1 MSWKKNFI
9 NKKGSCFK
17 KTGGDPPE
25 KTTSYTYTPGDNSA
39 ASRFNSIVGTR
50 SSGQGSIPGDKKPS
64 KGGKV
69 DFNRKVPKKF

>member
-25 KTTSYTYTPGDNSA
+25 TTTSYTYKPGDNSA

-50 SSGQGSIPGDKKPS
+50 SSGEGSIPKDKKPS
-64 KGGKV
+64 KGKQKPSTRAV
-69 DFNRKVPKKF
+69 SVKL

>member
-25 KTTSYTYTPGDNSA
+25 KTTSYTYEPGNNSA

-50 SSGQGSIPGDKKPS
+50 SSGNASTPPS
-64 KGGKV
+64 SSNEKGGKV
-69 DFNRKVPKKF
+69 KFDRKVPKKF